1 MQPLVGVTIQ
11 AVTLPPCQQASKL
24 VLQDGGAMKTTLD
37 LPDHLMQQVKQRA
50 LQQGRPIK
58 ALMADYIR
66 QGLHGPAALP
76 LTTNSGVL
84 EVDEEGLPL
93 YRPDPQLKRHPID
106 VATALRLEQDAL
118 KQEDR
123 QRAGLPLN
131 SLDQDLREFERQ
143 GLTF

>member
-1 MQPLVGVTIQ
+1 
-11 AVTLPPCQQASKL
+11 
-24 VLQDGGAMKTTLD
+24 MKTTLD

-84 EVDEEGLPL
+84 EVDAEGLPL
-93 YRPDPQLKRHPID
+93 YRLDPKLKRHPID

-118 KQEDR
+118 MQEDR
-123 QRAGLPLN
+123 QRAGLPA
-131 SLDQDLREFERQ
+131 
-143 GLTF
+143 